1 MRTILHILTKPDDE
15 LAAKVIATQKTRS
28 ENQVETVDLT
38 VSTPDYHELLQKIY
52 QADSV
57 QTW

>member
-15 LAAKVIATQKTRS
+15 LAAKVIATQKTQS

-38 VSTPDYHELLQKIY
+38 VSTPDYRELLQKIY

>member
-15 LAAKVIATQKTRS
+15 LAAKVIATQKTQN
-28 ENQVETVDLT
+28 ENQVEVVDLT

-52 QADSV
+52 QSDSV

>member
-38 VSTPDYHELLQKIY
+38 VATPDYHELLQKIY
-52 QADSV
+52 QSDSV

>member
-15 LAAKVIATQKTRS
+15 LAAKVMATQKTQS
-28 ENQVETVDLT
+28 ENHVEIVDLT
-38 VSTPDYHELLQKIY
+38 VATHDYHELLQKIY
-52 QADSV
+52 QSDSV

>member
-15 LAAKVIATQKTRS
+15 LAAKVIARQKTQS
-28 ENQVETVDLT
+28 ENQVEVVDLT
-38 VSTPDYHELLQKIY
+38 VATPDYRELLQKIY